1 MHTPLYF
8 GLAVMCDGHEV
19 VNGIQHMSVGRGGSL
34 LRSRVDQLLQV
45 DVVTGKCIKRTGVG
59 K

>member
-1 MHTPLYF
+1 MGFSTCQW
-8 GLAVMCDGHEV
+8 GGA
-19 VNGIQHMSVGRGGSL
+19 GGSL

-45 DVVTGKCIKRTGVG
+45 DVVTGKCIKRAGVG